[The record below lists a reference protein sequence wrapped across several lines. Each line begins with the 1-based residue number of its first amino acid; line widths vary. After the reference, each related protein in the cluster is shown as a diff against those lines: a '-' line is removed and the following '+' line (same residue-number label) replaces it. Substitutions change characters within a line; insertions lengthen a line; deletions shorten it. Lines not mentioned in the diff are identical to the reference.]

1 MGRSQAQCQLNIEI
15 VENAQM
21 LYDAWRYKL
30 QASYHIPLPPF
41 SLLYGNVEY
50 YLTGR
55 KKSSSSNSNSNS
67 NLSLTDVHVISN
79 EGIEVPMKEVRQGEE
94 QEEEEEENL
103 SLEPSTISSTSKQGM
118 ITAKDGP

>member
-30 QASYHIPLPPF
+30 QASYHVPLPPF

-55 KKSSSSNSNSNS
+55 KKSSSSNSNSN
-67 NLSLTDVHVISN
+67 LSLTDVHVNSN
-79 EGIEVPMKEVRQGEE
+79 EGIEVSMKEVQQGEE
-94 QEEEEEENL
+94 QKKKKKKKIYHWNRVL
-103 SLEPSTISSTSKQGM
+103 FLLLPSKG
-118 ITAKDGP
+118 